1 MTRDVLTPAERKLDA
16 RIRNRDSIRKANDS
30 LIHSLDDV
38 KRKIRRNTI
47 LLIICGVLATIGAA
61 AKVMLGIA

>member
-1 MTRDVLTPAERKLDA
+1 MTSDVLMLAERKLDA

-30 LIHSLDDV
+30 LIHSLDRL
-38 KRKIRRNTI
+38 KRKIRLNTI
-47 LLIICGVLATIGAA
+47 LLIICGVLATIGAV

>member
-47 LLIICGVLATIGAA
+47 LLIICGVLATIGAVA
-61 AKVMLGIA
+61 RVMLGIA